1 MMLSEKKNSID
12 LVLAINIIFALF
24 PLSFILGNLITNIN
38 LVLFCGLGIFY
49 LRSKIFTSKFNLP
62 LKVIFLLFI
71 VILFS
76 TALSFAKSI
85 YLNEYQNFDRLI
97 KSVFFLRFFLMM
109 LIVYQLSEL
118 NIINFKYFFISA
130 SFFPILISIDI
141 IFQYIFG
148 FNIVGIESQ
157 FYHNSSFFGNELIAG
172 GFIQNFSFFSILFL
186 SYILKKNNYLYFSLV
201 TIGICLL
208 GTGIML
214 SGNKMPLIM
223 FLFGLFLF
231 FIFTKTLK
239 KIIITGLVSMII
251 IVGMLVQFD
260 SKYSINYKS
269 FYFSLQQIVNQTIEK
284 NISRYGGKKIKVEEE
299 KGKFSTQ
306 PPLITFV
313 YVHKDGYEDLFF
325 TAIETWKLHKFYGN
339 GIKSFREDCK
349 KILLEKKRVLKWN
362 PACSNHPHNYYFEV
376 LTDLGILGFIFVMI
390 LAILFIIFLIKNY
403 KFFNN
408 NNIENLFLLAS
419 IFSLILELFPI
430 KSSGSIFTTSNAT
443 YIMLMASIV
452 LSYKKL
458 LKGENFGKKIQN

>member
-1 MMLSEKKNSID
+1 MMLSKKKININSI
-12 LVLAINIIFALF
+12 LVTNIIFAFF

-38 LVLFCGLGIFY
+38 LILFCGLGIFH
-49 LRSKIFTSKFNLP
+49 LKSKILTNKFNLP
-62 LKVIFLLFI
+62 LKIIFLLFLI
-71 VILFS
+71 ILFS
-76 TALSFAKSI
+76 TGLSFMKSI
-85 YLNEYQNFDRLI
+85 YFNEYQNFDRLI
-97 KSVFFLRFFLMM
+97 KSVFFLRFFLMI

-130 SFFPILISIDI
+130 SFFPIFISIDI

-148 FNIVGIESQ
+148 FNIIGIESQ

-186 SYILKKNNYLYFSLV
+186 SFILKKNNYFYFPLV

-208 GTGIML
+208 GSGIML

-231 FIFTKTLK
+231 FIFTKKLK
-239 KIIITGLVSMII
+239 KIIFTGLVSLII
-251 IVGMLVQFD
+251 IIGILIPLD

-269 FYFSLQQIVNQTIEK
+269 FYFSLQQIINQTIEK

-325 TAIETWKLHKFYGN
+325 TAIETWKLHKVFGN
-339 GIKSFREDCK
+339 GMKSFREDCK

-362 PACSNHPHNYYFEV
+362 PACSNHPHNYYFEI
-376 LTDLGILGFIFVMI
+376 LTDLGIFGFIFVLI
-390 LAILFIIFLIKNY
+390 IASIFIIFLVRNY
-403 KFFNN
+403 KFLNN
-408 NNIENLFLLAS
+408 NNIENLFLLAT
-419 IFSLILELFPI
+419 IFSFILEVFPI

-443 YIMLMASIV
+443 YIMIMASII
-452 LSYKKL
+452 LSHKKI
-458 LKGENFGKKIQN
+458 LKGENFGKKI